1 MPMLAAL
8 LSPRAD
14 DLFSSVAAFAD
25 ARELETL
32 DVEDGQQK
40 ARQAIKTA
48 IANALLHRKNPG
60 SRLALI
66 KGDAGSGKSHVLTT
80 MFKRAA
86 SMPTGEVYPVIL
98 QLTAPVKQG
107 EYEIWLIDAVVRQ
120 LSARHFADDSNHSP
134 LRRLAGRL
142 LAKMQVAEQDE
153 YLRLIDDLEDDG
165 EILLALQFAK
175 RIRQEVRELLSEE
188 PPAEAFLAVVLL
200 AGFGDSSALN
210 YLRNGVIDKRIKE
223 LGLDEVNKPH
233 QKIEVLRQLGLTAQI
248 VGASLALGFDQ
259 VENAVRLGS
268 EGLFVHALTQAVRL
282 AESIYNAA
290 IIVVVLGTEYDDV
303 VVGNR
308 RAAGLA
314 VADRDRIERESP
326 FPVAMDLGTPT
337 FLRRVISQRLAVLR
351 ERAKLL
357 PVSDALVPLPSWFLP
372 RVDRARSVRY
382 ALREVAMLRER
393 ATELQRMPTQE
404 EYEGVATPAEPP
416 TAAPAEHELDYD
428 KEWADFLD
436 LAPATRNKLL
446 DPTKAELL
454 AWWAQEGSREF
465 VSAPPIKVTRTE
477 FKDVHQ
483 TQVIS
488 LVLKSGETP
497 IEQRQLALC
506 EAKNSRNDGLAAQ
519 VERFLAFS
527 TGTPAVLRTNGFAKS
542 KTALVAPALRK
553 LEALSG
559 LALDLGETEWHI
571 LQRAKDFADTVGSAS
586 GFLAWRRDRQWLL
599 QLLSPLQPLII
610 PPEPISAERVSDTSP
625 RVAHSMTTADSAV
638 VVAPP
643 TEVDDSEAKGKSP
656 EPVTTTS
663 GNFPVLIGSSFD
675 GADVFWAPYRE
686 PPKNLNNFSVMV
698 TGDAGSGKTQTI
710 RVLIDAACREGL
722 AVTLFDFKADYS
734 DPGFAEPLG
743 IEVVDV
749 RTTGLPF
756 NPLQPPPRGPSGVQ
770 PIEHAYEL
778 AGVLARVFRLGAVQQ
793 GLLRDAIAAVYENSG
808 IEPREW
814 IDPAS
819 VSWPAFDLVLDRLR
833 DVKGSAALVTKLAQL
848 ADLGLF
854 PSGARAERSFESFI
868 NKKVCLKLSD
878 LPTDEVKSALA
889 EIIIIQL
896 HGYALRGEQPRKL
909 KRLMVF
915 DEAHRVKDSQRLE
928 SLAREGR
935 AFGVGIVIGTQ
946 FPGDIPETMAG
957 NLATQLF
964 LMNNQAAHRRFV
976 VTQILGSLIGPDGR
990 ALLDAISRLKPL
1002 EGVFTNAHYN
1012 DGVFV
1017 RILPHWRRGDSDER
1031 FQS

>member
-1 MPMLAAL
+1 MTILAAF
-8 LSPRAD
+8 LSSRAD

-25 ARELETL
+25 ARELEAI
-32 DVEDGQQK
+32 DVEDGQQN
-40 ARQAIKTA
+40 ARLAINTA
-48 IANALLHRKNPG
+48 IANALRQRKNPG

-66 KGDAGSGKSHVLTT
+66 KGDAGSGKSHVLAT

-86 SMPTGEVYPVIL
+86 SMPMGEVYPAVL

-107 EYEIWLIDAVVRQ
+107 EYETWLVDATVRE

-142 LAKMQVAEQDE
+142 LAKIQVAEQDE

-165 EILLALQFAK
+165 EIPLSLKFAK
-175 RIRQEVRELLSEE
+175 RIRHEARALLPED
-188 PPAEAFLAVVLL
+188 PPSEAFLAVILL

-210 YLRNGVIDKRIKE
+210 YLRHSVIDKRIRE
-223 LGLDEVNKPH
+223 LAPDEIKSPH
-233 QKIEVLRQLGLTAQI
+233 QKIDLLRQLGLTAQI

-290 IIVVVLGTEYDDV
+290 VIVVVLGTEYEDIV
-303 VVGNR
+303 NGTR
-308 RAAGLA
+308 QCSGMA

-326 FPVAMDLGTPT
+326 FATAIDLGTT
-337 FLRRVISQRLAVLR
+337 AFLHRVIAQRLAVLR
-351 ERAKLL
+351 ERAKLVRV
-357 PVSDALVPLPSWFLP
+357 PDSMTPLPDWFLS
-372 RVDRARSVRY
+372 RIDQARSVRY

-393 ATELQRMPTQE
+393 AIQLLRLPTQE
-404 EYEGVATPAEPP
+404 EYEGTATPAEPS
-416 TAAPAEHELDYD
+416 AEAVEQERDFD
-428 KEWADFLD
+428 KEWADHLD

-446 DPTKAELL
+446 DPTKAQLL

-465 VSAPPIKVTRTE
+465 ISAPPLEVTRTAL
-477 FKDVHQ
+477 DDAHQ
-483 TQVIS
+483 TQVIN
-488 LVLKSGETP
+488 LVFKSGAIP

-519 VERFLAFS
+519 VERFLTFS

-542 KTALVAPALRK
+542 KTALVAPTLRK

-559 LALDLGETEWHI
+559 LSLDLGETEWHI
-571 LQRAKDFADTVGSAS
+571 LQRAKDFADKVGPTG

-599 QLLSPLQPLII
+599 QLLSPLQPLIT
-610 PPEPISAERVSDTSP
+610 PPEPIATEPESAASP
-625 RVAHSMTTADSAV
+625 PVAHSTTTTGSKITAASSAQ
-638 VVAPP
+638 
-643 TEVDDSEAKGKSP
+643 VDGIEAKAQS
-656 EPVTTTS
+656 VANAQN
-663 GNFPVLIGSSFD
+663 NFPVFIGSSFD
-675 GADVFWAPYRE
+675 GTDVFWAPYRE
-686 PPKNLNNFSVMV
+686 PPKHLNNFSVMV

-722 AVTLFDFKADYS
+722 AVTLFDFKADYC

-743 IEVVDV
+743 IDVVDV
-749 RTTGLPF
+749 RATGLPF
-756 NPLQPPPRGPSGVQ
+756 NPLQPPPRGSSGVQ
-770 PIEHAYEL
+770 PVEHAYEL

-793 GLLRDAIAAVYENSG
+793 GLLRDAIAAVYENYG
-808 IEPREW
+808 IKPREW

-819 VSWPAFDLVLDRLR
+819 VSWPAFDLVLERLR
-833 DVKGSAALVTKLAQL
+833 DVRGSAALVTKLAQL
-848 ADLGLF
+848 TDLGLF
-854 PSGARAERSFESFI
+854 PSGANSERSFETFI
-868 NKKVCLKLSD
+868 NRKVCLKLSD

-896 HGYALRGEQPRKL
+896 HGYALRGEQPRRL

-976 VTQILGSLIGPDGR
+976 VTQLLGSVSGPEGR
-990 ALLDAISRLKPL
+990 SLLDAISKLQPL

-1012 DGVFV
+1012 GGVFV
-1017 RILPHWRRGDSDER
+1017 RIQPHWRRG
-1031 FQS
+1031 

>member
-1 MPMLAAL
+1 MTILAAFL
-8 LSPRAD
+8 GPRAD
-14 DLFSSVAAFAD
+14 DLFCSVAAFAD
-25 ARELETL
+25 ARELEVL

-48 IANALLHRKNPG
+48 IANALRHKKNPG

-86 SMPTGEVYPVIL
+86 SMPMGEVYPAVL

-107 EYEIWLIDAVVRQ
+107 EYETWLVDATVRE
-120 LSARHFADDSNHSP
+120 LSARHFSGDSNHSP

-165 EILLALQFAK
+165 EIPLSLKFAK
-175 RIRQEVRELLSEE
+175 HIRQEARELLSED
-188 PPAEAFLAVVLL
+188 PPSEAFLAVVLL

-210 YLRNGVIDKRIKE
+210 YLRHGVIDKRIRE
-223 LGLDEVNKPH
+223 LAPDETKSPH
-233 QKIEVLRQLGLTAQI
+233 QKIDVLRQLGLTAQI

-268 EGLFVHALTQAVRL
+268 EGLFVHSLTQAVRL

-290 IIVVVLGTEYDDV
+290 VIVVVLGTEYEDIVNGTRQSD
-303 VVGNR
+303 
-308 RAAGLA
+308 GLA

-326 FPVAMDLGTPT
+326 FPTAMDLGTT
-337 FLRRVISQRLAVLR
+337 AFLRRVIAQRLAVLR
-351 ERAKLL
+351 GRAKLL
-357 PVSDALVPLPSWFLP
+357 SVSDAMTPLPDWFLP
-372 RVDRARSVRY
+372 RIDQARSVRY
-382 ALREVAMLRER
+382 ALREVAILRER
-393 ATELQRMPTQE
+393 AIELQRLPTQE
-404 EYEGVATPAEPP
+404 EYEGTAGKDKPP
-416 TAAPAEHELDYD
+416 TEVVEPERDFD
-428 KEWADFLD
+428 KEWADHLD

-446 DPTKAELL
+446 DPTKAQLL
-454 AWWAQEGSREF
+454 AWWAQEGSRELT
-465 VSAPPIKVTRTE
+465 SASPIEVTQTALD
-477 FKDVHQ
+477 DVHQ

-488 LVLKSGETP
+488 LVFKSGDIP

-542 KTALVAPALRK
+542 KTAIVAPVLRK

-559 LALDLGETEWHI
+559 LTLDLGETEWHM
-571 LQRAKDFADTVGSAS
+571 LQRAKDFAEKVGPAS
-586 GFLAWRRDRQWLL
+586 GFPTWRRDRQWLL
-599 QLLSPLQPLII
+599 QLLSPLQALIT
-610 PPEPISAERVSDTSP
+610 PPEPIATELESDTSTS
-625 RVAHSMTTADSAV
+625 VGHSTTTANSGFAA
-638 VVAPP
+638 APAQ
-643 TEVDDSEAKGKSP
+643 VDDSEAKAQP
-656 EPVTTTS
+656 TQPVAKAQN
-663 GNFPVLIGSSFD
+663 NFPVLIGSSYD
-675 GADVFWAPYRE
+675 GTDVFWAPYRE
-686 PPKNLNNFSVMV
+686 PPKHLNNFSVMV

-722 AVTLFDFKADYS
+722 AVTLFDFKADYC
-734 DPGFAEPLG
+734 DPVFAEPLG
-743 IEVVDV
+743 IDVVDV
-749 RTTGLPF
+749 RATGLPF
-756 NPLQPPPRGPSGVQ
+756 NPLQPPPRGSSGVQ
-770 PIEHAYEL
+770 PVEHAYEV

-793 GLLRDAIAAVYENSG
+793 GLLRDAIAAVYESYG
-808 IEPREW
+808 INPREW

-819 VSWPAFDLVLDRLR
+819 VSWPAFDLVLERLR

-848 ADLGLF
+848 TDLGLF
-854 PSGARAERSFESFI
+854 PSGAQAERSFETFI
-868 NKKVCLKLSD
+868 NRKVCLKLSD

-896 HGYALRGEQPRKL
+896 HGYALHGEQPRRL

-964 LMNNQAAHRRFV
+964 LMNNQATHRRFV
-976 VTQILGSLIGPDGR
+976 VTQLLGSTSGPEGR
-990 ALLDAISRLKPL
+990 SMLDAISKLQPL

-1012 DGVFV
+1012 GGVFV
-1017 RILPHWRRGDSDER
+1017 RILPHWKRGG
-1031 FQS
+1031 

>member
-1 MPMLAAL
+1 MTMLAAF

-14 DLFSSVAAFAD
+14 DLFYSVAAFAD

-86 SMPTGEVYPVIL
+86 SMPTGEVYPVVL

-107 EYEIWLIDAVVRQ
+107 EYETWLIDAVVRQ

-142 LAKMQVAEQDE
+142 LAKMQVAEQGE
-153 YLRLIDDLEDDG
+153 YLRLIDDHEDDG

-175 RIRQEVRELLSEE
+175 RIRQEVLELLSEE

-223 LGLDEVNKPH
+223 LGLDDVSKPH
-233 QKIEVLRQLGLTAQI
+233 QKIEVLRHMGLTAQI

-290 IIVVVLGTEYDDV
+290 VIVVVLGTEYDDV

-308 RAAGLA
+308 QTAGLP

-351 ERAKLL
+351 ERAKLI
-357 PVSDALVPLPSWFLP
+357 PVPDALTPLPSWFLP
-372 RVDRARSVRY
+372 RVDQARSVRY

-393 ATELQRMPTQE
+393 AIEFQRMPTQE
-404 EYEGVATPAEPP
+404 EYEGVAKSAEP
-416 TAAPAEHELDYD
+416 AAARGEQERDYD

-477 FKDVHQ
+477 LKDVHQ

-488 LVLKSGETP
+488 LVLKSGDTP

-506 EAKNSRNDGLAAQ
+506 EAKNSRNDGIAAQ

-571 LQRAKDFADTVGSAS
+571 LQRAKDFADKVGSVN

-610 PPEPISAERVSDTSP
+610 PPEPITAERVSDTSAP
-625 RVAHSMTTADSAV
+625 VAHSTTTADSAV

-643 TEVDDSEAKGKSP
+643 TEVGHSKAKGKSS
-656 EPVTTTS
+656 EPGTTAR

-675 GADVFWAPYRE
+675 GVDVFWAPYRD

-722 AVTLFDFKADYS
+722 AVTLFDFKADYC

-749 RTTGLPF
+749 RATGLPF

-770 PIEHAYEL
+770 PVEHAYEL

-793 GLLRDAIAAVYENSG
+793 GLLRDAIAAVYKSSG

-848 ADLGLF
+848 TDLGLF
-854 PSGARAERSFESFI
+854 PSGALVERSFESFI
-868 NKKVCLKLSD
+868 NKRVCLKLSD

-976 VTQILGSLIGPDGR
+976 VTQILGSVIGPDGR

-1012 DGVFV
+1012 GGIFV
-1017 RILPHWRRGDSDER
+1017 RILPHWRRGR
-1031 FQS
+1031 